1 MQDKFGYIE
10 QKDRKKIL
18 LLCDDIRLHSGVA
31 TMAREIVVGTSHHF
45 NWVNLGGA
53 MKHPDE
59 KKAFD
64 LSEDVNKQ
72 NGIQDSSVK
81 LYATSGYGTAD
92 IVREL
97 IRTEKPDAILH
108 FTDPRYWTW
117 LYDIEREI
125 RQQIPLLYLN
135 IWDDYPAPLYNKA
148 YYECC
153 DLLMGISKQTTNINK
168 LVLEEAADKKIIEY
182 VPHGINQ
189 KYFFPITPEYK
200 NFDKYQEFKK
210 SIFEG
215 KEIDYVVFWNSRN
228 IRRKSPGDVIL
239 AYRNFCDKIGTEKA
253 KRCALIMHTQPVD
266 ENGTDLYAVREA
278 ICDPSYVNVFF
289 SQERLGT
296 ESMNWLY
303 NLADV
308 TVLISSNEGWGLSL
322 TESMMAGTMIIG
334 NVSGGM
340 QDQMRF
346 VDDKGKWYT
355 PSFEVPSN
363 HMGTYKEHGEWVIPV
378 FPSNISLVGSVPTPY
393 IFDDRCDFR
402 DVTDA
407 ILKTY
412 QMSSQERQSRGAAG
426 REWVLSDESMM
437 SAQNMGKNII
447 KYIDRT
453 FQEFTPRTSYDIIKV
468 KDVERKYVKHPI
480 VY

>member
-1 MQDKFGYIE
+1 MKEGYLP
-10 QKDRKKIL
+10 KDQRKKIL
-18 LLCDDIRLHSGVA
+18 LLSDDMRLHSGIA
-31 TMAREIVVGTSHHF
+31 TMARELVIQTAHHF

-53 MKHPDE
+53 MNHPDE

-64 LSEDVNKQ
+64 LSADINKQ
-72 NGIQDSSVK
+72 IGIEDANVK

-97 IRTEKPDAILH
+97 IRVEKPDAILH

-125 RQQIPLLYLN
+125 RQQMPLMYLN

-153 DLLMGISKQTTNINK
+153 DLLMGISKQTVNINK
-168 LVLEEAADKKIIEY
+168 LVLEEAANGKIIEY
-182 VPHGINQ
+182 VPHGINEEF
-189 KYFFPITPEYK
+189 FFPITPEYK
-200 NFDKYQEFKK
+200 NYDKYLEFKK
-210 SIFEG
+210 TIFEG
-215 KEIDYVVFWNSRN
+215 KEIEFVVFWNSRN

-239 AYRNFCDKIGTEKA
+239 AYRQFCDQIGEEKA
-253 KRCALIMHTQPVD
+253 KKCALIMHTQAVD
-266 ENGTDLYAVREA
+266 QNGTDLYAVRDA
-278 ICDPSYVNVFF
+278 VCDPSYVNVLF
-289 SQERLGT
+289 SQDRLGA
-296 ESMNWLY
+296 EQMNWLY

-308 TVLISSNEGWGLSL
+308 SALISSNEGWGLSL

-334 NVSGGM
+334 NVTGGM

-346 VDDKGKWYT
+346 VDDKGQWYT

-363 HMGTYKEHGEWVIPV
+363 HMATYLEHGEWAVPV

-393 IFDDRCDFR
+393 IHDDRCDFR
-402 DVTDA
+402 DVADA
-407 ILKTY
+407 IQRVYEL
-412 QMSSQERQSRGAAG
+412 SPEERKQKGQAG
-426 REWVLSDESMM
+426 REWVLSEEAMM
-437 SAQNMGKNII
+437 SAKNMGRNII
-447 KYIDRT
+447 KYLDQT
-453 FQEFTPRTSYDIIKV
+453 FEQFVPRTKYDILKIQ
-468 KDVERKYVKHPI
+468 DLPTKYVKHPM

>member
-1 MQDKFGYIE
+1 MKEGYLP
-10 QKDRKKIL
+10 KDQRKKIL
-18 LLCDDIRLHSGVA
+18 LLSDDMRLHSGIA
-31 TMAREIVVGTSHHF
+31 TMARELVIQTAHHF

-53 MKHPDE
+53 MNHPDE

-64 LSEDVNKQ
+64 LSADVNKQ
-72 NGIQDSSVK
+72 VGIEDSYVR
-81 LYATSGYGTAD
+81 LYATSGYGTAE

-125 RQQIPLLYLN
+125 RQQMPLMYLN

-153 DLLMGISKQTTNINK
+153 DLLMGISKQTVNINK
-168 LVLEEAADKKIIEY
+168 LVLEEAANGKIIEY
-182 VPHGINQ
+182 VPHGINEDF
-189 KYFFPITPEYK
+189 FFPITPEYK
-200 NFDKYQEFKK
+200 NYDKYQEFKK
-210 SIFEG
+210 TIFEG
-215 KEIDYVVFWNSRN
+215 KEIEFVVFWNSRN

-239 AYRNFCDKIGTEKA
+239 AYRQFCDQIGEEKA
-253 KRCALIMHTQPVD
+253 KKCALIMHTQAVD
-266 ENGTDLYAVREA
+266 QNGTDLYAVRDA
-278 ICDPSYVNVFF
+278 VCDSSYVNVFF
-289 SQERLGT
+289 SQDRLGA
-296 ESMNWLY
+296 EQMNWLY

-308 TVLISSNEGWGLSL
+308 SALISSNEGWGLSL

-334 NVSGGM
+334 NVTGGM

-346 VDDKGKWYT
+346 VDDKGQWYT

-363 HMGTYKEHGEWVIPV
+363 HMATYLEHGEWAVPV

-393 IFDDRCDFR
+393 IHDDRCDFR
-402 DVTDA
+402 DVASA
-407 ILKTY
+407 I
-412 QMSSQERQSRGAAG
+412 QEVYELSPEDRKRKGQAG
-426 REWVLSDESMM
+426 REWVLSEEAMM
-437 SAQNMGKNII
+437 SAKNMGRNLI
-447 KYIDRT
+447 KYVNQT
-453 FQEFTPRTSYDIIKV
+453 FEQFVPRTKYDILKIQDLPK
-468 KDVERKYVKHPI
+468 KYVKHPM

>member
-1 MQDKFGYIE
+1 MKEGYLP
-10 QKDRKKIL
+10 KDQRKKIL
-18 LLCDDIRLHSGVA
+18 LLSDDMRLHSGIA
-31 TMAREIVVGTSHHF
+31 TMARELVIQTAHHF

-72 NGIQDSSVK
+72 CGIEDSYVR
-81 LYATSGYGTAD
+81 LYATSGYGTAE
-92 IVREL
+92 IVRE
-97 IRTEKPDAILH
+97 IIKVERPDAILH

-125 RQQIPLLYLN
+125 RQQMPLMYLN

-153 DLLMGISKQTTNINK
+153 DLLMGISKQTVNINK
-168 LVLEEAADKKIIEY
+168 LVLEEAANGKIIEY
-182 VPHGINQ
+182 VPHGINEDF
-189 KYFFPITPEYK
+189 FFPITPEYK
-200 NFDKYQEFKK
+200 NYNKYLEFKK

-215 KEIDYVVFWNSRN
+215 KEIEFVLFWNSRN

-239 AYRNFCDKIGTEKA
+239 AYRHFCDMIGEEKA
-253 KRCALIMHTQPVD
+253 KKCALIMHTQPVD

-278 ICDPSYVNVFF
+278 VCDPNYVNVFF
-289 SQERLGT
+289 SQDRLGA
-296 ESMNWLY
+296 EQMNWLY

-308 TVLISSNEGWGLSL
+308 TALISSNEGWGLSL
-322 TESMMAGTMIIG
+322 TESMMSGTMIIG
-334 NVSGGM
+334 NVTGGM

-346 VDDKGKWYT
+346 EDENGNWYT
-355 PSFEVPSN
+355 PSFEIPSN
-363 HMGTYKEHGEWVIPV
+363 HMGRYKKHGEWAVPV

-393 IFDDRCDFR
+393 IHDDRCDFR
-402 DVTDA
+402 DVAQA
-407 ILKTY
+407 IKQVYDLPKE
-412 QMSSQERQSRGAAG
+412 ERQRRGLAG
-426 REWVLSDESMM
+426 HEWVTSEESMM
-437 SAQNMGKNII
+437 SGTNMGRNLI
-447 KYIDRT
+447 KYVDQT
-453 FQEFTPRTSYDIIKV
+453 FEQFVPRTKYDILKV
-468 KDVERKYVKHPI
+468 QDLPKKYVKHPM